1 MRPEEVGRL
10 TSMDTKAVEKQA
22 LELPATERAKLA
34 HKLLES
40 LDTLS
45 DAERETLWLD
55 EAARRAAQIDSG
67 EVELIPGEDVAR
79 KARALLK

>member
-1 MRPEEVGRL
+1 
-10 TSMDTKAVEKQA
+10 MDTKALEKQA

-55 EAARRAAQIDSG
+55 EAARRAAQIDNG
-67 EVELIPGEDVAR
+67 EVQLIPGEDVAR

>member
-1 MRPEEVGRL
+1 
-10 TSMDTKAVEKQA
+10 MDRKSVEKQA
-22 LELPATERAKLA
+22 LGLPAADRAELA

-40 LDTLS
+40 LDSLT
-45 DAERETLWLD
+45 DAEREQLWLD
-55 EAARRAAQIDSG
+55 EAARRVAQIDAG